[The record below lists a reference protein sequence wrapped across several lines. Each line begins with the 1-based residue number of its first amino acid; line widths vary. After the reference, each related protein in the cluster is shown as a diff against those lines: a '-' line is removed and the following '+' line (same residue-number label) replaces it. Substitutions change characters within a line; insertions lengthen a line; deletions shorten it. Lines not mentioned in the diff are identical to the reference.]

1 MMTTMTT
8 ADEAEERAEVRLLPL
23 AGYAQAVADEAA
35 GLYGFLAGGGECDL
49 PARVR
54 GDVGSALRGALA
66 TIRGCAALIGRASPV
81 GDDHLAG

>member
-1 MMTTMTT
+1 MITT
-8 ADEAEERAEVRLLPL
+8 AAEEAEERAEARLLPL

-54 GDVGSALRGALA
+54 GDVANVLRGALA
-66 TIRGCAALIGRASPV
+66 ALRGSAALIGRASPAAAE
-81 GDDHLAG
+81 GAAR